1 VAKIEVITEEEK
13 GNGWVY
19 RVAVERDAGAGEGK
33 TEHTVRLAWVDHE
46 HWSGGRVQ
54 PSKVI
59 EVLMGLLAG
68 RNREIPAEFD
78 AAAVRRWWSGVDA
91 AMQGRV

>member
-1 VAKIEVITEEEK
+1 VTKIEVITEEEK

-19 RVAVERDAGAGEGK
+19 RVAVERDAGPRS
-33 TEHTVRLAWVDHE
+33 EHTVRLAWVDHE

-68 RNREIPAEFD
+68 RDREIPAEFD